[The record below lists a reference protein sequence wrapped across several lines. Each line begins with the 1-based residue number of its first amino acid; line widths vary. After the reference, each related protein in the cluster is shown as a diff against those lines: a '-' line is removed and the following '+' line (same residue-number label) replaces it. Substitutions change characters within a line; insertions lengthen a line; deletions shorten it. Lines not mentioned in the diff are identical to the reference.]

1 MAQSMKQTSLAKMG
15 RSARWLFV
23 GVLVAGSGQFA
34 YAGPQDRVAN
44 MNKQAMDDYDKLEFN
59 SARKTLEDTVS
70 LLRKN
75 NLDST
80 VQAARTYINLGMVYV
95 QLKDTGRGEQWFKRA
110 LAINPNAKLDP
121 NLATPEVKA
130 VWTIASG
137 GKPAMVAQPVQ
148 QPVQQPVAQPVQ
160 QPVQQPVAQPVQQP
174 TQTSDPFQIEGDVK
188 KPDPPKSPLEYSAD
202 DLLDPVKKCELRHSP
217 LLEVRTAQ
225 KVNLYITPTSVPVA
239 RANIF
244 YRGPGQERFTESPM
258 IPSRKQPGDLVGVIP
273 PEALMG
279 TSIQYYIEGLDAKG
293 RVCGVQGT
301 ADNPIIMKV
310 SRYAGVVV
318 AQSEDVEDPLKYVKQ
333 EDERQRLA
341 GLRDRVYFDLGVGT
355 GGALI
360 TAGTTTEV
368 AWFYN
373 PRSTKYE
380 QAKSSSTGFTWGG
393 LGLRAEFGAFLWRG
407 LSLGVS
413 GRFEAYSNHN
423 ADSTDAAMKNNLCT
437 DSQGR
442 PSPCFA
448 TTAKGQYGYMVLGK
462 LRYQFSPGRI
472 FRPYIHADIGGGE
485 WRGALN
491 IDGSRPVKNGAIDTE
506 SPLQP
511 TDQCSAE
518 YNGKADPE
526 RKPAGCTSV
535 GGNVGYN
542 QQTGTA
548 SATYVNRVCP
558 TTGSCVDSVLLGK
571 LFVGAGAGFYVGG
584 RHAGVSLDVNLLTSL
599 SGTTGLLLDAYVGP
613 QFMF

>member
-1 MAQSMKQTSLAKMG
+1 MG
-15 RSARWLFV
+15 RSARWLFA
-23 GVLVAGSGQFA
+23 GVLVAGSGHFA

-44 MNKQAMDDYDKLEFN
+44 MNKQAMDDYDRLEFN
-59 SARKTLEDTVS
+59 AARKTLEDTVS

-75 NLDST
+75 GLDST

-95 QLKDTGRGEQWFKRA
+95 QLKDTGRGEQWFRRA

-121 NLATPEVKA
+121 NLATPEVKT

-137 GKPAMVAQPVQ
+137 GAKPTPQPVQQPVAQPIQ
-148 QPVQQPVAQPVQ
+148 QPVQQPVAQPTP
-160 QPVQQPVAQPVQQP
+160 QPVQATPQQTP
-174 TQTSDPFQIEGDVK
+174 DPFAMDAEPK
-188 KPDPPKSPLEYSAD
+188 KPEPPKSPLEYSAD
-202 DLLDPVKKCELRHSP
+202 DLLDPVKKCELRHTQ
-217 LLEVRTAQ
+217 LNETRTGQ
-225 KVNLYITPTSVPVA
+225 KLNIYITPSLAPVA
-239 RANIF
+239 RASIF
-244 YRGPGQERFTESPM
+244 YRGPGQDRFTESPM

-273 PEALMG
+273 PDALLG
-279 TSIQYYIEGLDAKG
+279 KSIQYYIEGYDAKG
-293 RVCGVQGT
+293 RACGTQGNT
-301 ADNPIIMKV
+301 ENPIIMKV
-310 SRYAGVVV
+310 SPYAGVVV
-318 AQSEDVEDPLKYVKQ
+318 AQSEDVEDPMKYVKQ

-341 GLRDRVYFDLGVGT
+341 SLRDRVYFDLGVGT

-373 PRSTKYE
+373 PKSTKYE
-380 QAKSSSTGFTWGG
+380 QAKSSSTGFTWSG

-413 GRFEAYSNHN
+413 GRFEAMLNHN
-423 ADSTDAAMKNNLCT
+423 ADSSDAEMKNNLCV
-437 DSQGR
+437 DSQGS

-448 TTAKGQYGYMVLGK
+448 TTAKGKFGYMVLGK
-462 LRYQFSPGRI
+462 LRYQFSPGKI
-472 FRPYIHADIGGGE
+472 FRPYIHVDVGGGE

-491 IDGSRPVKNGAIDTE
+491 IDGSRPMKNGAIDTD

-535 GGNVGYN
+535 GGNLGYN
-542 QQTGTA
+542 QQTSNV
-548 SATYVNRVCP
+548 SAQYANRVCP
-558 TTGSCVDSVLLGK
+558 AKGSCVDSVLLGK

-599 SGTTGLLLDAYVGP
+599 SGTTGLLLDAYLGP